1 MQTLDLSAID
11 IASFVTK
18 FCALNNYF
26 INITKLQKL
35 VYCCYGVVLA
45 AQDTRL
51 CKEHPKTWTNGPVF
65 TKIYKAQ
72 ALHQGVIEF
81 LLDYNSKSIPSETK
95 DLVVETLD
103 VFVKYNAGQLVR
115 WSKQSDGPW
124 KSDVTANGYFRKM
137 DDMKIKNYFE
147 KTPLKKL
154 NAI

>member
-18 FCALNNYF
+18 YCAPNNFF

-51 CKEHPKTWTNGPVF
+51 CKEHPKTWPHGPVF

-95 DLVVETLD
+95 DLVVKTLD

-124 KSDVTANGYFRKM
+124 KSDVTTNGYFRKM
-137 DDMKIKNYFE
+137 DDAKIKNFFE
-147 KTPLKKL
+147 KTLLK
-154 NAI
+154 

>member
-51 CKEHPKTWTNGPVF
+51 CKEHPKTWPHGPVF
-65 TKIYKAQ
+65 LNTLNDISNRNIKVKDAVQFMAECPKEWLEWIGRTIKAFWDYSDK
-72 ALHQGVIEF
+72 ALVKWSIRPGTPWF
-81 LLDYNSKSIPSETK
+81 NTDPLTSLDDREIGIW
-95 DLVVETLD
+95 
-103 VFVKYNAGQLVR
+103 F
-115 WSKQSDGPW
+115 KQ
-124 KSDVTANGYFRKM
+124 
-137 DDMKIKNYFE
+137 FE
-147 KTPLKKL
+147 EIVWDAK
-154 NAI
+154 

>member
-51 CKEHPKTWTNGPVF
+51 CKEHPKTWPHGPVF

-72 ALHQGVIEF
+72 TLHQGVTEF

-95 DLVVETLD
+95 DLVVKTLD

-124 KSDVTANGYFRKM
+124 KLDVTANGYFRKM
-137 DDMKIKNYFE
+137 DDTKIKNFFE
-147 KTPLKKL
+147 KSLLK
-154 NAI
+154 

>member
-51 CKEHPKTWTNGPVF
+51 CKEHPKTW
-65 TKIYKAQ
+65 A
-72 ALHQGVIEF
+72 H
-81 LLDYNSKSIPSETK
+81 
-95 DLVVETLD
+95 
-103 VFVKYNAGQLVR
+103 
-115 WSKQSDGPW
+115 GPW
-124 KSDVTANGYFRKM
+124 KSDVAANGYFRKM

-147 KTPLKKL
+147 KTLLKQL